1 MSGSGGSG
9 ILIARKADGTWSPP
23 SGILL
28 HTSELGFVAGVD
40 IYDCVLVINN
50 VAVLEMFSRPRVV
63 LGTDVHLNVGPLV
76 MAGQPESELQI
87 RWKELDGTVLTYLKA
102 RGKHQS
108 VQLDGSL
115 VTERSN
121 ENERF
126 YAGNVNVLDIL
137 AGNIPK
143 EVPETRPLFEVIKA
157 AEGRTDYDA
166 AVMKMLAEQP
176 APGDALID
184 KTKISPHSPLAGSP
198 FGIPDSQD
206 PDPFGV
212 IALEMAGLEIREAG
226 TRARPASSQFEFT
239 PSPTSPVY
247 ARFNRQSVDT
257 YLSKSN
263 RGSYLSTK
271 TQATTMTDMGTQT
284 DITTEVIRTE
294 DEQSPSEPTPALP
307 PRPKSQEVWDPTTI
321 PIPAGS
327 SSESLS
333 VTASDEA
340 VFDAKEL
347 SRVNTAIVADQLA
360 EELSD
365 EADDADDEDEDEDE
379 EEPVVFEVATAA
391 QPTRAAILSSQVTQV
406 IQAKGALVTIP
417 KRVPPPLPVRSPAR
431 TSRSSKTEYGDV
443 SGLRSPLRT
452 SFLAS
457 DLVDQLSVASGEHA
471 EEEAEPPKEGTAAEP
486 IGEIVEETAEDTAEF
501 ASAEEPEDTRSAES
515 TASHLPLDVEKTE
528 STSPYEEHSSPAL
541 ETIAPVA
548 AVIERPPSV
557 DESQEAFHTV
567 ELTSSPENSEGEPQT
582 PKHTENFDMHDV
594 ENMKD
599 VSVHSDRRDSKFITV
614 A

>member
-9 ILIARKADGTWSPP
+9 ILIARKADGTWAPP

-50 VAVLEMFSRPRVV
+50 VAVLEMFARPRVM
-63 LGTDVHLNVGPLV
+63 LGTDVHLTVGPLV
-76 MAGQPESELQI
+76 TSGQSESELKI
-87 RWKELDGTVLTYLKA
+87 HWKELDGTVLTYLKA
-102 RGKHQS
+102 RGKHQG

-166 AVMKMLAEQP
+166 AVLKMLAEQP

-184 KTKISPHSPLAGSP
+184 KTKISPHSPLAASP
-198 FGIPDSQD
+198 FGIPDVQD

-257 YLSKSN
+257 FLSKSN

-271 TQATTMTDMGTQT
+271 TQATTMTDTGTQT

-294 DEQSPSEPTPALP
+294 DEQSPPEPTPALP

-340 VFDAKEL
+340 IVDAKEL
-347 SRVNTAIVADQLA
+347 SRVNTLIVADQLA

-417 KRVPPPLPVRSPAR
+417 KRIPPPLPVRSPAR

-457 DLVDQLSVASGEHA
+457 DLVDQLSVASGEPA
-471 EEEAEPPKEGTAAEP
+471 EEQAEPPKENPSSEP

-501 ASAEEPEDTRSAES
+501 ASAEEPEDAQAAES
-515 TASHLPLDVEKTE
+515 KASRLSLDVEKTE

-541 ETIAPVA
+541 ETIAPDA
-548 AVIERPPSV
+548 AVIERPPSA

-582 PKHTENFDMHDV
+582 PKHTENFDMHNV